1 MMVDKVSATQNSA
14 VFFLLCSKNYLNFP
28 VFVASVELHP
38 SGFASWVKQTLFGN
52 STQTV
57 GLQQNHLELLKKATS
72 LNTLLLS
79 RGSNDAMWAKIKS
92 KISYMDVHVTCAIIS
107 AAADLLSGLQ
117 GYNHTRGHCCNFK
130 GKEDQ

>member
-1 MMVDKVSATQNSA
+1 MADKVSATQNSA
-14 VFFLLCSKNYLNFP
+14 VFFFLLCSKNYLNFL

-72 LNTLLLS
+72 LNMLFS

-92 KISYMDVHVTCAIIS
+92 EVSYMDVHVTCVIIS

-117 GYNHTRGHCCNFK
+117 GNNHTRGHCCNSK
-130 GKEDQ
+130 GKKDQ